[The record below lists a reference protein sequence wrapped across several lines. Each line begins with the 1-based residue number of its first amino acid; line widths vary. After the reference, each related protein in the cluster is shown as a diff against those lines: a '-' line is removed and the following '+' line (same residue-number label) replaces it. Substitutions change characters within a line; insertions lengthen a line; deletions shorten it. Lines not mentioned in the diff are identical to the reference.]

1 MKRTRLV
8 VLVVSV
14 ALLLAMV
21 LGSTA
26 LAVPPGT
33 TSAVSGGWSWVNNSA
48 TVSDGPG
55 GTMVFAGDEFGTW
68 TGSFRGTSYDVFTM
82 TFYPPLETAENPGV
96 LGPAAGDLT
105 ATFKGKVGVN
115 RGTMTMYF
123 TIWEPAN
130 SYVMTGTWTI
140 LSGTKALKHVRG
152 SGTWV
157 SSGVDSTATYAGTIT
172 WK

>member
-1 MKRTRLV
+1 MKRTGSA
-8 VLVVSV
+8 VLVVFV
-14 ALLLAMV
+14 ALLLAMI

-33 TSAVSGGWSWVNNSA
+33 TSAVSGGWTWENNSA

-55 GTMVFAGDEFGTW
+55 GTMVFAGDEFGAW

-82 TFYPPLETAENPGV
+82 TFYPPLETEANPKV
-96 LGPAAGDLT
+96 LGPAMGDLT
-105 ATFKGKVGVN
+105 ATFTGKVGVN

-123 TIWEPAN
+123 TIWEPAD

-157 SSGVDSTATYAGTIT
+157 SSGVDSSATYAGTIT